1 MFGVLFY
8 LFYAFLCVLID
19 IVPVSTEE
27 PIGVDQEQFF
37 EEEQSKFL
45 GKEGKWSSPPASSIL
60 SYIIA

>member
-1 MFGVLFY
+1 
-8 LFYAFLCVLID
+8 
-19 IVPVSTEE
+19 VSTEE